1 MAVTNNRKRNRIIR
15 EVGLYFAEQGKV
27 STFYEYK
34 SDGRRP
40 KGMSPAYI
48 MSNFKGWE
56 HFLQYFKALEPEL
69 WNLAN
74 GIKPEPVKPKPVV
87 KKPAVKK
94 PIAPAKP
101 KVAKPAKVKVEK

>member
-1 MAVTNNRKRNRIIR
+1 MAVTNIRKKNRIVR
-15 EVGLYFAEQGKV
+15 EVGMYFAEKGKV

-34 SDGRRP
+34 ADGGRP
-40 KGMSPAYI
+40 KGMSPKYI

-56 HFLQYFKALEPEL
+56 HFLQYFKILEPEL

-74 GIKPEPVKPKPVV
+74 GIKPEPVKPVV

-101 KVAKPAKVKVEK
+101 NTAKPAKVKVEK